1 MRSFTVTDDNETD
14 VNQSGEQP
22 SKLARRDAMAC
33 LGWIGTGMLFSMVG
47 GVPRTLGAISEAE
60 AQEKNFT
67 FVQMSDNHIG
77 FKAGPYQNVAGTL
90 QTAIGKIKAMQT
102 SPALMLHT
110 GDITNFAKPGEFDLA
125 DQINAGAGLD
135 IHHVPGE
142 HDMLD
147 PGKTLYLSRY
157 GKGTKGDGWY
167 SFNDH
172 GVHFIGLVNVMHQG
186 PDHQWLLGAD
196 QLAWLQDDLRAV
208 SPSTPIV
215 VFAHV
220 PLWTI
225 YAKWGWGTGDAP
237 AALALLRPYG
247 SVTLLN
253 GHIHQIVQKVEGDI
267 KFHTAR
273 STAFPQPVAGT
284 APLPGPML
292 KLPAGEIGEYLGITS
307 ANLYETATPLAVTDS
322 TLA

>member
-1 MRSFTVTDDNETD
+1 MNDRQDKNAGLRT
-14 VNQSGEQP
+14 P
-22 SKLARRDAMAC
+22 SRRDVLAC
-33 LGWIGTGMLFSMVG
+33 AGWIGTGMVWTMAA
-47 GVPRTLGAISEAE
+47 GVPRTLGPIGDAKAATIDD
-60 AQEKNFT
+60 FT
-67 FVQMSDNHIG
+67 FVQMSDSHIG
-77 FKAGPYQNVAGTL
+77 FKAGPYQDVPGTL
-90 QTAIGKIKAMQT
+90 QAAIGKIQALPKK
-102 SPALMLHT
+102 PAFMLHT
-110 GDITNFAKPGEFDLA
+110 GDISHLAKAEEFDTA
-125 DQINAGAGLD
+125 DQINATSGLV

-147 PGKTLYLSRY
+147 PGRSLYLSRY

-172 GVHFIGLVNVMHQG
+172 GVHFIGLSNVLHSA
-186 PDHQWLLGAD
+186 PDGQWLLGPE
-196 QLAWLQDDLRAV
+196 QIAWLADDLLAV

-215 VFAHV
+215 IFAHV

-225 YAKWGWGTGDAP
+225 YAQWGWGTGDAA

-253 GHIHQIVQKVEGDI
+253 GHIHQIVQKVEGNI

-284 APLPGPML
+284 APHEGPIL
-292 KLPAGEIGEYLGITS
+292 TIPAGKVGEYLGITD
-307 ANLYETATPLAVTDS
+307 ACMIHTNGPLAVTDS
-322 TLA
+322 TLT

>member
-1 MRSFTVTDDNETD
+1 MNDGYDND
-14 VNQSGEQP
+14 GNPKNP
-22 SKLARRDAMAC
+22 SRRGVMAC
-33 LGWIGTGMLFSMVG
+33 VGWIGTGMLFTMAA
-47 GVPRTLGAISEAE
+47 GVPRTLGMIGE
-60 AQEKNFT
+60 AQAATADNFT

-77 FKAGPYQNVAGTL
+77 FKAGPYQDVADTL
-90 QTAIGKIKAMQT
+90 QAAVRKIQALPVK
-102 SPALMLHT
+102 PAFMLHT
-110 GDITNFAKPGEFDLA
+110 GDISHLAKPAEFDTA
-125 DQINAGAGLD
+125 DQINATAGMD

-147 PGKTLYLSRY
+147 PGKSLYLSRY

-172 GVHFIGLVNVMHQG
+172 GVHFIGLSNVLHSG
-186 PDHQWLLGAD
+186 PDGQWLLGTE
-196 QLAWLQDDLRAV
+196 QIAWLADDLRGV
-208 SPSTPIV
+208 SSSTPIV

-225 YAKWGWGTGDAP
+225 YAAWGWGTGDAS
-237 AALALLRPYG
+237 AALALLRRFG

-253 GHIHQIVQKVEGDI
+253 GHIHQIVQKVEGNI

-284 APLPGPML
+284 APHEGPIL
-292 KLPAGEIGEYLGITS
+292 TIATGEVGEYLGITKAKVHIS
-307 ANLYETATPLAVTDS
+307 TGTLAVTDT
-322 TLA
+322 TLT